1 MKKCLI
7 ISLYIPFNYRIFDRL
22 GQFYTMTKIGD
33 IIRLKRIEMGISQKE
48 LASQI
53 GVDVSFLCKI
63 EKNEKKVNID
73 KIRLISKALN
83 DTCDIIK
90 IFYYNQKISEIL
102 IYESIDTKLK
112 IIKQLLNEN
121 EK

>member
-1 MKKCLI
+1 MKKCLK

-63 EKNEKKVNID
+63 EKNEKNISLE
-73 KIRLISKALN
+73 KLKLI
-83 DTCDIIK
+83 CDILK
-90 IFYYNQKISEIL
+90 IENNMLKEEYYFQKIN
-102 IYESIDTKLK
+102 
-112 IIKQLLNEN
+112 LLFEN
-121 EK
+121 EEIEFKNRVLKMMIE